1 MSEAVRLDVMA
12 AGLARRGT
20 PLTPESAL
28 FVVLEALEA
37 LGSRPLVLSATAV
50 RVNDEGAVS
59 LGEGLT
65 PAPDE
70 TSVLEGAL
78 ETLEAVLVP
87 LPTSVTELAVRVRQG
102 QVIAR
107 ASMIS
112 ELAALLVP
120 LNRKAARR
128 MLGRLVRE
136 HVRPFESENQP
147 RAAPPHDVSEEAEA
161 SSVSALLTAAEPSA
175 PPAEKTGNAMDTV
188 LDEGP
193 PSAMVTQGDDDPMD
207 EWGEAK
213 AADRARHERK
223 RGLTVFFIAM
233 VALGAAV
240 VFLLY
245 RLREAGH

>member
-12 AGLARRGT
+12 AGLSRRGT

-37 LGSRPLVLSATAV
+37 LGSRPLVLSATTV
-50 RVNDEGAVS
+50 RVNDEGVVS
-59 LGEGLT
+59 LGEGLS

-78 ETLEAVLVP
+78 ETLESVLVP
-87 LPTSVTELAVRVRQG
+87 LPTSVIELAVRVRQG

-136 HVRPFESENQP
+136 HVRPFESETP
-147 RAAPPHDVSEEAEA
+147 RAPTSHETSEETDA

-175 PPAEKTGNAMDTV
+175 LPAEKPGSAMDTV
-188 LDEGP
+188 LDDGP
-193 PSAMVTQGDDDPMD
+193 PSAMASQGDDPMD